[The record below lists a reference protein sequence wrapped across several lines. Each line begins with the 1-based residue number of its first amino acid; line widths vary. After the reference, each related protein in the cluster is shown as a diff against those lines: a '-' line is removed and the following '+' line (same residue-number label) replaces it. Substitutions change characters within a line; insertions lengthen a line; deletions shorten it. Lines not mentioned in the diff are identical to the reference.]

1 MKSRQLA
8 RLLYGISFSE
18 SEVYQELIAKRKFGL
33 FEGVKLVQ
41 IPLSPLLDAT
51 LRYVR
56 GRISPLKM
64 TYKYFTVKTFVNSRI
79 QIYLSL
85 SFFTQIVMKRF
96 KSSPTSVPPFQEDLS
111 FNQSFNAI
119 LHQPT
124 THLTNLV
131 TPILLSEYKR
141 SIGKLDNR
149 DISSLQISCQKNV
162 VSPIT
167 NTFLCKLPKPIYE
180 VVQHI
185 NPSIKEM

>member
-33 FEGVKLVQ
+33 FGGAKLVQ

-124 THLTNLV
+124 THLTNLG
-131 TPILLSEYKR
+131 ILLSEYKR

-149 DISSLQISCQKNV
+149 DIFSLQISCQKNV
-162 VSPIT
+162 VSPLPILFFANSQNQYT
-167 NTFLCKLPKPIYE
+167 TFF
-180 VVQHI
+180 
-185 NPSIKEM
+185 ST